1 MDLVLDIQCIKGAK
15 HSIVPKE
22 IAIVALNANYHG
34 HWIVAPTV
42 DVNSLND
49 DIRRENNWL
58 SQNFHGFDYL
68 EGEVALK
75 VVHKIL
81 RELTKSAR
89 KIYIQ
94 GSEKW
99 LLLHKII
106 ANEII
111 NLEYDKKCP
120 SFDKLSSNVYCIH
133 HAVKFLS
140 RKYRCALNNAYRLKF
155 YLCSRHSDLNTNL
168 IDLNDGQSSNI
179 GDSFTIPIVHCRCIP
194 GRSDPTGVDQTDGTC
209 REY

>member
-1 MDLVLDIQCIKGAK
+1 MDLVINIQCIKGAK
-15 HSIVPKE
+15 HSIRSKE
-22 IAIVALNANYHG
+22 IAIVALNGIYHG
-34 HWIVAPTV
+34 HWVVAPTV

-49 DIRRENNWL
+49 DIRRENNRL

-75 VVHKIL
+75 VLHKIL

-89 KIYIQ
+89 KIYVR

-106 ANEII
+106 AHEII

-120 SFDKLSSNVYCIH
+120 RFDKLSSNVYCIH
-133 HAVKFLS
+133 YAV
-140 RKYRCALNNAYRLKF
+140 
-155 YLCSRHSDLNTNL
+155 
-168 IDLNDGQSSNI
+168 
-179 GDSFTIPIVHCRCIP
+179 
-194 GRSDPTGVDQTDGTC
+194 
-209 REY
+209 